1 MGQNSKVR
9 ITTKESEFLTESE
22 SEEIDISISR
32 LLVLSA
38 PASVRQGESFTVTGS
53 VRPRIEANLITLE
66 TFSNGKW
73 IAFGAPVPTDARGE
87 FKFVV
92 NNTKRGVLTLRVS
105 AAAQDLYP
113 VTTSPEFS
121 ILIRGPFT
129 PELVK

>member
-1 MGQNSKVR
+1 V
-9 ITTKESEFLTESE
+9 
-22 SEEIDISISR
+22 
-32 LLVLSA
+32 
-38 PASVRQGESFTVTGS
+38 
-53 VRPRIEANLITLE
+53 EANLITLE

-73 IAFGAPVPTDARGE
+73 IAFGAPVPTDVRGE

-92 NNTKRGVLTLRVS
+92 NYTKRGVLTFRVS

-121 ILIRGPFT
+121 LLIRGPFT